1 MNIYL
6 AGPIFTQRDIDWN
19 QKLANG
25 IRKAYPG
32 SNLYLAQENKSI
44 NDKSKF
50 ADSKAIFDGDFAR
63 LKEADILIATISGDM
78 PPIGT
83 SCEVAIYSE
92 IIAENPD
99 CGKRLICLYDD
110 TRDMTINKEKAIY
123 ASSNIA
129 ENQTCYTNLLL
140 IGAAKR
146 NGIIVRDEQQ
156 LFEYIEAIYDDD
168 CEKLKTSG
176 IYCFTNRLNNKKYIG
191 QSIDLNRRIKEHW
204 SHHGIKH
211 NSAIDLALEKYGHD
225 IFTVEILEFCS
236 REELNNKESYWIKT
250 LNTIAPNGYNLTNG
264 GDHTFVLSNCKQVSC
279 YDIEGNKIK
288 TFNSINDACREY
300 GLIDSTISFCCQ
312 EKDGYKSCGGMI
324 WRYGDKETIMTPEIK
339 SGPFSKKK
347 IYCYDR
353 VSKKLIK
360 EYSHSKE
367 AAIDI
372 GKENGESNIRA
383 ACRGKFY
390 YVYGYIWSEYKWEV
404 APDNYKQLNY
414 NKYQVIEGA

>member
-1 MNIYL
+1 MKAYL
-6 AGPIFTQRDIDWN
+6 AGPIFTQRDMDWN
-19 QKLANG
+19 QKLAKG

-32 SNLYLAQENKSI
+32 IELYLAQENKTI

-92 IIAENPD
+92 MIAENPD
-99 CGKRLICLYDD
+99 CSKRMICLYDD
-110 TRDMTINKEKAIY
+110 TRDMTINEEKASY

-156 LFEYIEAIYDDD
+156 LFEYIEALYEED
-168 CEKLKTSG
+168 CQKLKTSG
-176 IYCFTNRLNNKKYIG
+176 IYCFTNQINNKKYVG
-191 QSIDLNRRIKEHW
+191 QGIDINRRLKEHW
-204 SHHGIKH
+204 NHHGIEH
-211 NSAIDLALEKYGHD
+211 NSAIDLALEKYGHE
-225 IFTVEILEFCS
+225 IFTTDVLEFCS
-236 REELNNKESYWIKT
+236 KDELNDREAYWIETLKT
-250 LNTIAPNGYNLTNG
+250 TAPNGYNLTKG
-264 GDHTFVLSNCKQVSC
+264 GDYTFVLSNCKQVSC

-300 GLIDSTISFCCQ
+300 GLIDNVISSCCK
-312 EKDGYKSCGGMI
+312 EKDGYKSSGGMV
-324 WRYGDKETIMTPEIK
+324 WRYGAEEKISISPIK
-339 SGPFSKKK
+339 TGSAAKKK
-347 IYCYDR
+347 IYCYD
-353 VSKKLIK
+353 KTTKNFIK
-360 EYSHSKE
+360 EYSCSKD
-367 AAIDI
+367 AAIDL
-372 GKENGESNIRA
+372 GKDNGESNIRA
-383 ACRGKFY
+383 ACRGRFY
-390 YVYGYIWSEYKWEV
+390 YVYGYIWSEYKWDV

-414 NKYQVIEGA
+414 NKYLEDNK